1 MFCPLSPPLKAIS
14 VAIPGVLCLG
24 VKCYKRAVL
33 VAVAIGLERSQGGD
47 ASGASPFHGQA
58 GELLRWL
65 QACATG
71 SDGES
76 RKLALA
82 IMGQS
87 SVQAMAYL

>member
-1 MFCPLSPPLKAIS
+1 
-14 VAIPGVLCLG
+14 
-24 VKCYKRAVL
+24 
-33 VAVAIGLERSQGGD
+33 VAVAIGLERSQGG
-47 ASGASPFHGQA
+47 ATSGASPFHGHA

-82 IMGQS
+82 VMGHS
-87 SVQAMAYL
+87 SVQALAYL